1 MLFVVL
7 TYRSIPAPLSK
18 MNYPEGLGPDRKSTS
33 ATRGPT
39 KIKFT
44 LNSILEACFTTAKY
58 KRGAKLE
65 PIAIIRYKRKATS
78 FGTSFR
84 QSSSQSEILSG
95 AAVLVVLSLHTRQAG
110 LEWLLQ

>member
-44 LNSILEACFTTAKY
+44 LTNKLFWKPVSRRPNTNEAENQ
-58 KRGAKLE
+58 E
-65 PIAIIRYKRKATS
+65 PEGNK
-78 FGTSFR
+78 
-84 QSSSQSEILSG
+84 
-95 AAVLVVLSLHTRQAG
+95 
-110 LEWLLQ
+110 